1 MGTLKEHR
9 VRDGIGQ
16 GRAGKRTW
24 KQTKRQKKR
33 ERLGWWWRVKGKY
46 IEQTNEQTTNVQHNL
61 NQPLKILFLY
71 VTTSKIILLVSV
83 DEIESSNELCH
94 MILTSPCWWC
104 FIKILFFLFLFFREK
119 ANLSV
124 SIVDEHNVLVG
135 HGAFYDQPNWSIDKS
150 MHWVD
155 WLRSNFNVSHCDVSL
170 FILV

>member
-16 GRAGKRTW
+16 GSAGKRTW

-94 MILTSPCWWC
+94 DFDLTLLVVFHQNPFFPI
-104 FIKILFFLFLFFREK
+104 FIFQREGK
-119 ANLSV
+119 
-124 SIVDEHNVLVG
+124 
-135 HGAFYDQPNWSIDKS
+135 P
-150 MHWVD
+150 
-155 WLRSNFNVSHCDVSL
+155 VSL
-170 FILV
+170 NSRWAQCFGWPWCILWPTKLVNW